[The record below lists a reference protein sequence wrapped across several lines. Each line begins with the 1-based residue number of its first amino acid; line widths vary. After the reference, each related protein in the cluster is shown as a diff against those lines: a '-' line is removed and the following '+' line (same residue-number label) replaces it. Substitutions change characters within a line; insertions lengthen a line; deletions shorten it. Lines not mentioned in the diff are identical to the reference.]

1 MSLAS
6 LKLLARQFA
15 QVSDSVVSQFDNGN
29 VQSGETIAILDAV
42 REYSQ
47 ANPRN
52 RTIAA
57 TLSGFE
63 VDLATLVPEWSAD
76 THRVQR
82 VWWPTDLQGRYEVQ
96 PSDYWLFQKPDGTNW
111 IRFTVSAPTSTC
123 WIDYSAPH
131 QLDDTTDTL
140 SSECPSKVEAVCH
153 LAASNI
159 LRMAANYYARQH
171 STSITADTVNSEQ
184 QSLNYANRAKDERAI
199 YEGRQQSIP
208 SGSGFV
214 DWGYPANGQTEL
226 FWRTRRY
233 R

>member
-6 LKLLARQFA
+6 LKLMARQFA
-15 QVSDSVVSQFDNGN
+15 QVPESVVSQIDASPL
-29 VQSGETIAILDAV
+29 QSGETVGLLDAV

-47 ANPRN
+47 ANPRIK
-52 RTIAA
+52 TVAS
-57 TLSGFE
+57 TVSGFE
-63 VDLATLVPEWSAD
+63 ISLSVIVTGWSSD
-76 THRVQR
+76 THRVNR
-82 VWWPTDLQGRYEVQ
+82 IWWPTDLQGRYEVQ
-96 PSDYWLFQKPDGTNW
+96 PSDYWLFEKPDGTSW
-111 IRFTVSAPTSTC
+111 VRFTVASPTTEC
-123 WIDYSAPH
+123 WIEYSCPH
-131 QLDDTTDTL
+131 VVSSTEDTL
-140 SSECPSKVEAVCH
+140 SAECPGKVEAVCH

-159 LRMAANYYARQH
+159 LRMAANYFARQH
-171 STSITADTVNSEQ
+171 SNSIVADTVNSEQ

-214 DWGYPANGQTEL
+214 DWGYPAPGNSEL